1 MAQVP
6 YLNSSIPQ
14 LEFQKLW
21 LEGKYGLVPK
31 EGTRQKEGNA
41 LDTAYN
47 IEIGEKNNNNNM
59 L

>member
-1 MAQVP
+1 MP
-6 YLNSSIPQ
+6 YLNSSTPQ